1 MLSESSA
8 AELIVHL
15 MEYVILALEGII
27 AIFIIVVVFRTLY
40 DIIKKNLVGLIKKD
54 PQQQL
59 HNYQIVRR
67 MLRGLLYSLDILIVV
82 DILKTLIVPS
92 PNQLLSFIVIV
103 VIRILLRL
111 GDGKRIRKK
120 YPVGYILIY

>member
-67 MLRGLLYSLDILIVV
+67 MLRGLLYSLDILIAV

-103 VIRILLRL
+103 VIRILLSWAMAKEL
-111 GDGKRIRKK
+111 EKNIQ
-120 YPVGYILIY
+120 